1 MGCFHL
7 EPLQVEY
14 IFGKMAETSQV
25 SSFPLPPMQYV
36 SLFSEENMKRGRTP
50 RPPPPITDA
59 YSMFGSPYHTDD
71 AVIRPLESQNI
82 RRLYPNNYDHRREL
96 KKLNHSIT

>member
-1 MGCFHL
+1 
-7 EPLQVEY
+7 
-14 IFGKMAETSQV
+14 MAETSQV

-36 SLFSEENMKRGRTP
+36 TLFSEENLKRGRTP

-71 AVIRPLESQNI
+71 AVIRPLESQV
-82 RRLYPNNYDHRREL
+82 LYLSSLINSEEYQSVSQNW
-96 KKLNHSIT
+96 